1 VRTTSIG
8 SHHAL
13 KRIACALAI
22 IAFAATGSP
31 AVAAG
36 VTVAVDG
43 QPLYLNPGPIERA
56 GRVFVPLRS
65 IFERL
70 GASVVYQNGQIN
82 STKGNTNVSLT
93 IGSQQATVNG
103 QPQVL
108 DVAPFIVGATTYVPL
123 RFVAQSLG
131 AVVDYNGNTQ
141 VVAITAPGGGGGGYI
156 PPRPRPPNP
165 PPAARVQLRN
175 QRPLP
180 NATVNE
186 RTPVISA
193 SFAPLADGVSV
204 RVRFD
209 GRDITWA
216 SNVSGSGFSFRPSDA
231 LANGTHTLQ
240 VSGRGRSGAPFD
252 HSWSFTTAGR
262 PLPPPVSP
270 VQLRNQ
276 QPSPGST
283 VDNRFAVI
291 SANFSPEAEAGSVR
305 VRLDGNDITGRAG
318 VWAGG
323 FSYKPP
329 APLDFGS
336 HTVRV
341 DGRARGGSQF
351 DRSWSFTVRRSAP
364 VPISLTINQ
373 PNQSSAVGRTF
384 IVSGSTAP
392 NASINV
398 TAGAAQGGA
407 GLFNGNTTAGPR
419 GNFQISVTLKPLM
432 GQQAVFVRIT
442 ATDPSS
448 SLTAQ
453 KSLQLRF
460 TNAVT
465 TQ

>member
-1 VRTTSIG
+1 MLRIVS
-8 SHHAL
+8 AL
-13 KRIACALAI
+13 VVF
-22 IAFAATGSP
+22 AFMFTGSP

-82 STKGNTNVSLT
+82 STKGSTNVSLN
-93 IGSQQATVNG
+93 IGSTQATVNG

-108 DVAPFIVGATTYVPL
+108 DVAPFIIGATTYVPL

-131 AVVDYNGNTQ
+131 AVVDFNGNTQ
-141 VVAITAPGGGGGGYI
+141 LVAITSSGGGYV
-156 PPRPRPPNP
+156 PPRPMPPNP
-165 PPAARVQLRN
+165 PPPPMPAARVQLRN

-180 NATVNE
+180 NATVND
-186 RTPVISA
+186 RTPTIA
-193 SFAPLADGVSV
+193 ANFAPLADGGSV
-204 RVRFD
+204 RVRLD

-216 SNVSGSGFSFRPSDA
+216 SNVSGNGFSFRPSDA
-231 LANGTHTLQ
+231 LANGTHTVQ
-240 VSGRGRSGAPFD
+240 VNGRGRSGAPFD

-262 PLPPPVSP
+262 PLPPPVVTP

-276 QPSPGST
+276 QPSPSST

-291 SANFSPEAEAGSVR
+291 SANLTPEADAASVR

-341 DGRARGGSQF
+341 NGRARGGSAF
-351 DRSWSFTVRRSAP
+351 DHSWSFNVRRSGP
-364 VPISLTINQ
+364 PPQISLTINQ
-373 PNQSSAVGRTF
+373 PNPDAVVGRTF
-384 IVSGSTAP
+384 TVAGSSAP
-392 NASINV
+392 NARITV
-398 TAGAAQGGA
+398 TAGAAQSGA
-407 GLFNGNTTAGPR
+407 DQFTGNTTAGPR
-419 GNFQISVTLKPLM
+419 GNFQISVTLKALM
-432 GQQAVFVRIT
+432 GQQAVTVKIT
-442 ATDPSS
+442 AIDPAS
-448 SLTAQ
+448 SLNAQ
-453 KSLQLRF
+453 KTLQLRF
-460 TNAVT
+460 RNAAT
-465 TQ
+465 TP

>member
-1 VRTTSIG
+1 MLRFIS
-8 SHHAL
+8 AL
-13 KRIACALAI
+13 VIV
-22 IAFAATGSP
+22 AFVFTGSP
-31 AVAAG
+31 AIAAG
-36 VTVAVDG
+36 VTVNVDG

-82 STKGNTNVSLT
+82 STKGNTSVSLN

-108 DVAPFIVGATTYVPL
+108 DVAPFIIGATTYVPL

-141 VVAITAPGGGGGGYI
+141 LVAITSSGGGGGYA
-156 PPRPRPPNP
+156 PPPHRPNYPPPMP

-175 QRPLP
+175 LEPAP
-180 NATVNE
+180 NGTVNE
-186 RTPVISA
+186 RNPRIAANFSPVAEGGSIN
-193 SFAPLADGVSV
+193 V
-204 RVRFD
+204 RLD

-216 SNVSGSGFSFRPSDA
+216 SNVSASGFSFRPSDA
-231 LANGTHTLQ
+231 LANGTHTIR
-240 VSGRGRSGAPFD
+240 VTGRGRSGAPFD
-252 HSWSFTTAGR
+252 HSWSFTTTGR
-262 PLPPPVSP
+262 PLPPPVVTP

-276 QPSPGST
+276 QPSPSST

-291 SANFSPEAEAGSVR
+291 SANFAPEAEAASVR
-305 VRLDGNDITGRAG
+305 VRLDGSDITGRAG

-329 APLDFGS
+329 APLEFGS
-336 HTVRV
+336 HSVRV
-341 DGRARGGSQF
+341 NGRARGSGSAF
-351 DRSWSFTVRRSAP
+351 DHSWSFNVRRSGPA
-364 VPISLTINQ
+364 PISLTIGQ
-373 PNQSSAVGRTF
+373 PNPDAAVGRTF
-384 IVSGSTAP
+384 TVAGSTAP
-392 NASINV
+392 NATINV
-398 TAGAAQGGA
+398 IAGAAQGGA

-419 GNFQISVTLKPLM
+419 GNFQISVTLKALM

-448 SLTAQ
+448 SQTAQ

-460 TNAVT
+460 RNAST
-465 TQ
+465 TP